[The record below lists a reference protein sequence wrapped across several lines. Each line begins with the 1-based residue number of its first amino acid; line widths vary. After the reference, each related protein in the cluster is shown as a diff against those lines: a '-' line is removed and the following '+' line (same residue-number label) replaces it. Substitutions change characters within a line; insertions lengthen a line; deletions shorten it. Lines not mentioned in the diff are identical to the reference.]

1 MAAWWGGLTDS
12 ISSMAKDVLTEGTEE
27 VDGKINICH
36 ALSIFLSL
44 SLCLLSTYFL
54 GLPLYYSLSHSVNSL
69 SYHQSSFLLTHT
81 TSPTETES
89 LMDRHVWYK

>member
-36 ALSIFLSL
+36 PLFF
-44 SLCLLSTYFL
+44 STYYL
-54 GLPLYYSLSHSVNSL
+54 QVTYLLTTTLSHSVNSL
-69 SYHQSSFLLTHT
+69 SYHQSSFLLTHN
-81 TSPTETES
+81 TSPTDTES
-89 LMDRHVWYK
+89 LMDRDVRYKK